1 MANIFPNLTQT
12 MNAQTRDG
20 QWKQPLETW
29 RQLHQDSSQPSC
41 SKTLRKCLTSS
52 QRNKTRHTGRHK
64 KKGWQSS
71 CWKRGTQPVKAKPVS
86 PSSTPRERAFSPQGR
101 HRGSERRP
109 DPSRRPPRNTRGL
122 QVDGDDTGGH
132 GSKQRRRSRKA
143 PLGHGHVP
151 HLPRVLAAVP
161 CPRQSSRGRLWVVK
175 RQLTSGS
182 LREILAT
189 LHQINPF

>member
-41 SKTLRKCLTSS
+41 SKTLRKYLTSS

-64 KKGWQSS
+64 K
-71 CWKRGTQPVKAKPVS
+71 
-86 PSSTPRERAFSPQGR
+86 
-101 HRGSERRP
+101 
-109 DPSRRPPRNTRGL
+109 
-122 QVDGDDTGGH
+122 VD
-132 GSKQRRRSRKA
+132 
-143 PLGHGHVP
+143 
-151 HLPRVLAAVP
+151 RVLAGNEAHSLWRQNLSVRAAHP
-161 CPRQSSRGRLWVVK
+161 GKEPSAPRGGTEAPSAAPTPADGPRETPGVFKSTEMTLGDTDLSRGGGAGRLRWDTAMSLTYRGCWLPSPAPGRAAEADCVAK